1 MIKKK
6 VLYTRVFS
14 RITLEKKKKLF
25 SFSFF
30 FFFMYFCFCGFTGT
44 KVAKNVDLFLHVCTL
59 PAALRKIQVQWEIRK
74 QAPEHYCFYLM
85 YAFSPLHATK
95 SCTLCLEM
103 RDCNMG
109 FCSHPP
115 PIVGLNVRWKWQ
127 EASKELGDVSVPGV
141 RGLYFYEPPSSNIY
155 YWRRWFAGAKPS
167 HSLNDFSAPS

>member
-14 RITLEKKKKLF
+14 RITLDFLCISVSVE
-25 SFSFF
+25 S
-30 FFFMYFCFCGFTGT
+30 GFTGR

-95 SCTLCLEM
+95 SCTPCLEM
-103 RDCNMG
+103 RDDNMG

-115 PIVGLNVRWKWQ
+115 Q
-127 EASKELGDVSVPGV
+127 
-141 RGLYFYEPPSSNIY
+141 
-155 YWRRWFAGAKPS
+155 
-167 HSLNDFSAPS
+167 